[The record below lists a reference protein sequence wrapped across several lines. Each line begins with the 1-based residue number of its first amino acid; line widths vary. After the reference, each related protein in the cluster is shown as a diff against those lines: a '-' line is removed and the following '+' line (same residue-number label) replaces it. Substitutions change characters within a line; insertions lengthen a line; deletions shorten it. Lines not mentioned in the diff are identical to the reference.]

1 MRNNKGFTLVEILAV
16 ITILGIII
24 IFALPVAL
32 DTIGKSRNQ
41 LNEYTR
47 KNIADTAK
55 MYFMDIVEKVD
66 PDNKYYTVKDDVVFT
81 SNITGKEYKNGDSIF
96 GYDFLLYALLKSN
109 PNMDSEYITSL
120 ESNAEQFKYAGS
132 TFFEFASGSVKKNDL
147 TVSLY
152 DLVEGEYYN
161 KECRY
166 KGMNIKTIK
175 DGKEVIEPA
184 SKDTNCTISST
195 CRVNLKLETKINPK
209 SGLFEV
215 VNYDIQFPENDEY
228 TVSEAELKHMMGLKD
243 NETIP
248 SDKQKNKDGTYTIK
262 NDCRIIS

>member
-1 MRNNKGFTLVEILAV
+1 MKNNKGFTLVEVLAV

-32 DTIGKSRNQ
+32 DTIGKSRNT
-41 LNEYTR
+41 LNEYTK

-55 MYFMDIVEKVD
+55 MYFMDIIEKVD
-66 PDNKYYTVKDDVVFT
+66 PDNKYYTINDDVNFI
-81 SNITGKEYKNGDSIF
+81 SNITGKEYKNGDKIF
-96 GYDFLLYALLKSN
+96 GYDFLIYALLKSN

-120 ESNAEQFKYAGS
+120 EKSDDLFKYAGS
-132 TFFEFASGSVKKNDL
+132 TFFNFSSGNINKNDL

-152 DLVEGEYYN
+152 DLVAGDYYN

-166 KGMNIKTIK
+166 KGMDVKTVK
-175 DGKEVIEPA
+175 DGKEVIEP
-184 SKDTNCTISST
+184 STKDTNCTISST
-195 CRVNLKLETKINPK
+195 CRVNLKLETKLNTQ

-228 TVSEAELKHMMGLKD
+228 TVSEAELRHMMGLKD
-243 NETIP
+243 NEEIP
-248 SDKQKNKDGTYTIK
+248 KDKQKDKNGNYIIK